1 MSGLAKAWPI
11 LSFYCTLL
19 NLSTR
24 DDYEEVGGAWQL
36 FACFDRLI
44 LSLKLTRFLLLLRRV
59 GPFFF
64 FFFSLNC
71 IFILFVPDRCNTTPY
86 SKPETLPPLSFHPLF
101 LVSLLCFDQ
110 P

>member
-64 FFFSLNC
+64 FFFLELYFYPVCTRSL
-71 IFILFVPDRCNTTPY
+71 
-86 SKPETLPPLSFHPLF
+86 
-101 LVSLLCFDQ
+101 
-110 P
+110 